1 MDKELGY
8 EIFCDHQDKDFSSFN
23 AQIDSGRHIGFIN
36 TSRLMGMGMA
46 EIMVLTVDPEFR
58 RKRVGTGLLRQ
69 AESWAKEQGSKY
81 MFMFFAGCDFIAM
94 GFLKELKQM
103 S

>member
-1 MDKELGY
+1 
-8 EIFCDHQDKDFSSFN
+8 
-23 AQIDSGRHIGFIN
+23 
-36 TSRLMGMGMA
+36 MA

-81 MFMFFAGCDFIAM
+81 MFMFFAGCDLLPSDTFSLLLGRAS
-94 GFLKELKQM
+94 FLRRMCLFP
-103 S
+103 

>member
-1 MDKELGY
+1 
-8 EIFCDHQDKDFSSFN
+8 
-23 AQIDSGRHIGFIN
+23 
-36 TSRLMGMGMA
+36 MA

-81 MFMFFAGCDFIAM
+81 MFMFFAGCDLLPSDTFSLSRLRFYSD
-94 GFLKELKQM
+94 GVLKRTEADELTCNLFVAPN
-103 S
+103 